1 MKYIIL
7 VLLSL
12 LFLSILPISAQDIKK
27 DTLTGS
33 YTNLNLSKGNYY
45 INSVI
50 VVKDNFTIAAGVKI
64 ELIDNGRIVCEG
76 AVNALGI
83 LHNIEITG
91 KPGRPG
97 VGMVIKNIDTSI
109 VNLSNIIFKNLQFPL
124 LFDFGWKRANVN
136 IHANYFINNIGKVS
150 IIQVL
155 NQPFS
160 FNYDTASANFNITEN
175 LFSGNNA
182 PIYFE
187 DLKSDHL
194 KISILNNV
202 FIHNRVYGF
211 KNYNIATNMI
221 YGRAD
226 QFFNKYAAIIEG
238 NSFVSNNLI
247 DSYTDSLVHSAN
259 FGVYGSDKN
268 FNLKQNYLGRDKK
281 DFIIN
286 SFYDQTMN
294 YSSPKID
301 FEPFLNK
308 PNNISPPHIYQV
320 LSNANK
326 IIEDTQAIK
335 LPISE
340 FQLLS
345 NHPVDFSNISIVVTS
360 FKDDTTELLLN
371 DTLIY
376 AIQKINN
383 NATIFKLNKPLNIN
397 SKLIKYTIT
406 NIKNIE
412 GEMVPDVE
420 MGYYSFLYEYRKR
433 KPFSLI
439 KVELSKKD
447 TIPVETNKIDT
458 ILKSNTTLQPPIKN
472 RFELTLA
479 SGGVVFLGT
488 ISNSNYLKNEINI
501 YTAFS
506 LNYKLLSNLS
516 FNLSVA
522 NFKLSNSDYSSD
534 NNEQLARGMS
544 FSTNMMSVS
553 PSFDIDFV
561 DNRLAAKVKRWRPS
575 IGLGVD
581 LISFNPTSEYKG
593 TTYNLQSLGTGG
605 QLLDS
610 LSKPYSLFTQ
620 GYFFDAK
627 LRYQISKRNSIGV
640 HFSLH
645 KSVSDYLD
653 DVGSDAYPDPAKIY
667 SATKTFPEAAVYFSN
682 PTARSTNYGQLRNSP
697 NSASDMYLIFG
708 IFYSFKF

>member
-1 MKYIIL
+1 MKYIIHITFT
-7 VLLSL
+7 LLCLSSL
-12 LFLSILPISAQDIKK
+12 PLSAQNLKQ
-27 DTLTGS
+27 DTLMGS
-33 YTNLNLSKGNYY
+33 YSNLNLTKGNYY

-50 VVKDNFTIAAGVKI
+50 VIKDNLTIAPGVKI
-64 ELIDNGRIVCEG
+64 ELIDNGRLVCEG
-76 AVNALGI
+76 GVNVSGKS
-83 LHNIEITG
+83 HNIEIVG
-91 KPGRPG
+91 KSGRPG
-97 VGMVIKNIDTSI
+97 VGMVIKNTDTSAVI
-109 VNLSNIIFKNLQFPL
+109 LSNIIFRNLQFPL
-124 LFDFGWKRANVN
+124 LFDFGWKRSKVN
-136 IHANYFINNIGKVS
+136 ILSNYFMNNTGKVS

-160 FNYDTASANFNITEN
+160 YNYDTTSVHFNITEN

-194 KISILNNV
+194 KISIINNV
-202 FIHNRVYGF
+202 FINNRVYGF
-211 KNYNIATNMI
+211 KNYNIATNII

-226 QFFNKYAAIIEG
+226 QFFNKYAAVIEG

-259 FGVYGSDKN
+259 FGIYGSDKI
-268 FNLKQNYLGRDKK
+268 FNLKQNYLGKDKK
-281 DFIIN
+281 EYILN
-286 SFYDQTMN
+286 SLYDQTIN

-301 FEPFLNK
+301 FEPFLVK
-308 PNNISPPHIYQV
+308 PNSITPSHIYQI
-320 LSNANK
+320 LSNTNK

-335 LPISE
+335 TPINE

-345 NHPVDFSNISIVVTS
+345 NKPIDFSKITIAVTS
-360 FKDDTTELLLN
+360 FKDDTSELLIS

-376 AIQKINN
+376 TIKKNN
-383 NATIFKLNKPLNIN
+383 NTATFKLNKTPLID
-397 SKLIKYTIT
+397 SKLIKYSIT
-406 NIKNIE
+406 NIKDAE

-420 MGYYSFLYEYRKR
+420 LGYYSFLYEYRKR
-433 KPFSLI
+433 KPFSFI
-439 KVELSKKD
+439 KVELTNKD
-447 TIPVETNKIDT
+447 TIPVEANKIDT
-458 ILKSNTTLQPPIKN
+458 IEKNNTTLQTPIKN
-472 RFELTLA
+472 KFEMTLA
-479 SGGVVFLGT
+479 SGGVFFLGT
-488 ISNSNYLKNEINI
+488 ISNSNYFKNELNI
-501 YTAFS
+501 YNSVSF
-506 LNYKLLSNLS
+506 NYKLFSNLS
-516 FNLSVA
+516 FNISVA

-561 DNRLAAKVKRWRPS
+561 DNRLAAKAKRWRPS

-610 LSKPYSLFTQ
+610 LSKPYSLMTQ

-627 LRYQISKRNSIGV
+627 LKYQISKRNSIGV
-640 HFSLH
+640 HFSIH
-645 KSVSDYLD
+645 KSLSDYLD
-653 DVGSDAYPDPAKIY
+653 DVGSNPYPDPAKLY
-667 SATKTFPEAAVYFSN
+667 KASKTFSEAAVYFSN
-682 PTARSTNYGQLRNSP
+682 PTSRSTNYGQLRNSP